1 MVFYIHKADN
11 GIALISFQCQI
22 QINTIIVAPK
32 QFIST
37 HTQYVEILEG
47 KKREKKRSPA
57 NIYCTLSCRMLY
69 SKSYFSCRNHV
80 APLLGMKRG

>member
-1 MVFYIHKADN
+1 MAFYIHKADN
-11 GIALISFQCQI
+11 GIGLISLQCQI

-37 HTQYVEILEG
+37 HTQYVVILEG
-47 KKREKKRSPA
+47 KKKKKRSSA
-57 NIYCTLSCRMLY
+57 NLYCTPSCRMLY

>member
-37 HTQYVEILEG
+37 HTQYRNPGE
-47 KKREKKRSPA
+47 EKKEKEK
-57 NIYCTLSCRMLY
+57 SCQHILHTELQDVV
-69 SKSYFSCRNHV
+69 FQELFH
-80 APLLGMKRG
+80 L

>member
-1 MVFYIHKADN
+1 MVFHIHKADN

-22 QINTIIVAPK
+22 QINTVIVAPK

-37 HTQYVEILEG
+37 HIQYVEILEG
-47 KKREKKRSPA
+47 KKRKKRSPA